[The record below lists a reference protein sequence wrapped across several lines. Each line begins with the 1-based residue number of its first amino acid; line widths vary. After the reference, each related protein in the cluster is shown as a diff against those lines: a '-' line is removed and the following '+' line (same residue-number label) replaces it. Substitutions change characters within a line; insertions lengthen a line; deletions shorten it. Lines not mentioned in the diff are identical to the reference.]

1 MLSSQNNDRRS
12 MIMFG
17 IKLNPILLCAVT
29 SIDHRA
35 GPCIVLS
42 GVVKMEEGPDH
53 KRKLKLGLVKF
64 LEFRLREE
72 QWGIFNLFPC
82 TTVIM

>member
-1 MLSSQNNDRRS
+1 MLSSQNTPPQYDNVWYQAS
-12 MIMFG
+12 
-17 IKLNPILLCAVT
+17 LILLCAVT